1 MGVVEH
7 PDAQRKVTMA
17 ATARVLVVGGGIV
30 GVATAYRL
38 TEAGVPTTLLDADE
52 PGRGTS
58 ASSFAWLNSARKG
71 PRAYHDLNV
80 AGMAEHAALAAEF
93 AVAPWYHPV
102 GGLSWALTP
111 AGQEEQR
118 RDAAR
123 QAAWAYRSEAISPER
138 AMRELEPGLRL
149 DPALVPE
156 VWYTPAE
163 GWVDVPALIREL
175 LTRAEGRGLLVR
187 AGAAVVAIDHVGE
200 RVSGVTLASG
210 ERLPATALVN
220 CAGPRADTVAALLGW
235 DLPLER
241 VPGLLAVTGPVAPP
255 PRLVCHADDIT
266 FRPDPG
272 GGLVLAHAEDLD
284 RTVAADT
291 PLEPPPAACAVA
303 LRRAA
308 RAYPTVAPAG
318 IALARIGVR
327 PIPRDGISVIGRIPG
342 FANAF
347 IGVTHSG
354 VTLGPLLGRH
364 LAALIGGDF
373 APELHPFS
381 PARFAATGTP
391 LPSA

>member
-1 MGVVEH
+1 M
-7 PDAQRKVTMA
+7 M
-17 ATARVLVVGGGIV
+17 ATARVIVVGGGIV

-38 TEAGVPTTLLDADE
+38 SAAGVPTCLIDAGE

-58 ASSFAWLNSARKG
+58 ASSFAWLNSAHKG
-71 PRAYHDLNV
+71 PRSYHDLNV

-93 AVAPWYHPV
+93 ADAPWYHPV

-123 QAAWAYRSEAISPER
+123 QNAWAYHSEALSPER

-149 DPALVPE
+149 EPALVPE

-163 GWVDVPALIREL
+163 GWVDVPALIRQL
-175 LTRAEGRGLLVR
+175 LARAEERGLVVR
-187 AGAAVVAIDHVGE
+187 AHSAVAAIEHVGE
-200 RVSGVTLASG
+200 RVTGVELADG
-210 ERLPATALVN
+210 ERLHAAALVN

-235 DLPLER
+235 ELPLER
-241 VPGLLAVTGPVAPP
+241 LPGLLAVTGPLTPP
-255 PRLVCHADDIT
+255 ARLVCHADNIT

-284 RTVAADT
+284 RTIAADT
-291 PLEPPPAACAVA
+291 PLDPPPAACAEA

-308 RAYPTVAPAG
+308 RAYPTVAAAG
-318 IALARIGVR
+318 IAAARIGVR
-327 PIPRDGISVIGRIPG
+327 PIPRDGVSVIGRVPG
-342 FANAF
+342 FDNAY

-354 VTLGPLLGRH
+354 VTLGPLIGRH
-364 LAALIGGDF
+364 LATALVGGEF
-373 APELHPFS
+373 AADLAPFA
-381 PARFAATGTP
+381 PARFVAAP
-391 LPSA
+391 PAVPSA

>member
-1 MGVVEH
+1 M
-7 PDAQRKVTMA
+7 DT
-17 ATARVLVVGGGIV
+17 TARAIVVGGGIV
-30 GVATAYRL
+30 GTATAYRL
-38 TEAGVPTTLLDADE
+38 TEAGVPTVLLDAGE

-58 ASSFAWLNSARKG
+58 ASSFAWLNSAHKH

-93 AVAPWYHPV
+93 ADAPWYHPV

-123 QAAWAYRSEAISPER
+123 QDSWAYRSEAISPER

-163 GWVDVPALIREL
+163 GWVDVPALIRHL
-175 LTRAEGRGLLVR
+175 LARAEERGLVVR
-187 AGAAVVAIDHVGE
+187 AHSAVAAIEHDVGE
-200 RVSGVTLASG
+200 RVTGVALVGG
-210 ERLPATALVN
+210 ERLHAAALVN
-220 CAGPRADTVAALLGW
+220 CAGPRADAVAALLGW

-241 VPGLLAVTGPVAPP
+241 LPGLLTVTGPLTPP
-255 PRLVCHADDIT
+255 SRLVCHAGDIT

-291 PLEPPPAACAVA
+291 PLAPPPAACAEA
-303 LRRAA
+303 LRRTA
-308 RAYPTVAPAG
+308 RAYPAVASAG
-318 IALARIGVR
+318 IASARIGVR
-327 PIPRDGISVIGRIPG
+327 PIPRDGVSVIGRVPG
-342 FANAF
+342 CTNAYV
-347 IGVTHSG
+347 GVTHSG
-354 VTLGPLLGRH
+354 VTLGPLIGRR
-364 LAALIGGDF
+364 LAAALTGDAF
-373 APELHPFS
+373 APDLTPFS
-381 PARFAATGTP
+381 PARFATMVAP
-391 LPSA
+391 ALPG